1 MSKNDQKNQ
10 NKQNNQK
17 KPNQTEAQRQAVFDA
32 VKKRDAEKK
41 QQKALE
47 EKKQR
52 MKTVRKAAIG
62 AGAAA
67 AVLLA
72 AFGIRY
78 AVQHSSGAMQKK
90 VVAETEHYQ
99 VTASMLACYFKQC
112 EESYLA
118 YAAGDS
124 GIAVFDESKPL
135 RQQQYSETQSWFDM
149 LMEKTIETVK
159 TNLQLCE
166 AAYLSGYSLSEEDL
180 AHCREIAEQTEEGR
194 YQKGVTQED
203 VRKTAEINILA
214 ADYRQNVQNSIE
226 ITDEQIRDYYDAH
239 RNDYLNVSTLGYT
252 FTWDPAGIVEG
263 DYAEHDAA
271 VKAAEELAKCTTQ
284 QDYSEYVFKY
294 LTDRKGVERSD
305 AEQIAGDLTITK
317 NISEY
322 PEELQQW
329 VLGGAQRN
337 TCTLLLHEEA
347 CSAQVY
353 MLREQPAPDESKTVD
368 IRILYL
374 TAADYDG
381 IENAVSFAEELK
393 DQVGAAED
401 KSAEFASLAY
411 EYSEDAE
418 TYPNGGLVS
427 GYSASRTTYGDEVS
441 AWAFDR
447 ERQTGD
453 MMIAERTGAAL
464 LVFFEGS
471 NTQSGWQNQVREDL
485 YDQAL
490 SAFNARYT
498 AVDVQV
504 HEENYRYIK

>member
-1 MSKNDQKNQ
+1 MSKKHQD
-10 NKQNNQK
+10 
-17 KPNQTEAQRQAVFDA
+17 QTEARRQAAFDA

-41 QQKALE
+41 QQKAAA
-47 EKKQR
+47 EKAKRQ
-52 MKTVRKAAIG
+52 KKILKAALG

-67 AVLLA
+67 AVILA
-72 AFGIRY
+72 IFGIRH
-78 AVQHSSGAMQKK
+78 AMLNSTGAMQKK

-124 GIAVFDESKPL
+124 GIAVFDEKKPL
-135 RQQQYSETQSWFDM
+135 REQQYSETQTWFDM
-149 LMEKTIETVK
+149 LMENTINTVK

-166 AAYLSGYSLSEEDL
+166 AAHQAGYSLSAEDQ
-180 AHCREIAEQTEEGR
+180 ASCVEIGEQMEEGR
-194 YQKGVTQED
+194 YQKGVTKED
-203 VRKTAEINILA
+203 VQKTAEINILA
-214 ADYRQNVQNSIE
+214 ADYQQSVRDSIE

-239 RNDYLNVSTLGYT
+239 RNEYLNVSTLGYT

-284 QDYSEYVFKY
+284 QEYSEYVFKY
-294 LTDRKGVERSD
+294 LTERKGVGRAD

-322 PEELQQW
+322 PEDLQQW
-329 VLGGAQRN
+329 VLSGAQRN
-337 TCTLLLHEEA
+337 TCTLLLHEES

-353 MLREQPAPDESKTVD
+353 FLREQPAADESKTVD

-381 IENAVSFAEELK
+381 IENAVSFATELK
-393 DQVGAAED
+393 GMVEEAED

-411 EYSEDAE
+411 EYSEDAG
-418 TYPNGGLVS
+418 TYPDGGLVS

-447 ERQTGD
+447 ERQPGD
-453 MMIAERTGAAL
+453 MMISERTGSAI
-464 LVFFEGS
+464 LVFFEGG
-471 NTQSGWQNQVREDL
+471 NAQSGWENLVREDL
-485 YDQAL
+485 YDQAI
-490 SAFNARYT
+490 SKFNERYKG
-498 AVDVQV
+498 VDVQV
-504 HEENYRYIK
+504 YEENYKYIK